1 MPTANVN
8 ITDYYFA
15 GLFNSFQ
22 LDQLVDRIRN
32 IYKEL
37 NTAGGSQI
45 VLDKLT
51 KPINELNHPKRETS
65 PIYLLHPDLRAMMV
79 GSSGSIPSAYMMEQN
94 NIEDYISETSIPTGY
109 HVDVTNQV
117 TTYLIEQQLYHLE
130 QLYTFDQS
138 GIVKDY
144 ILKNPNLA
152 GLLLEAYSELSRFFG
167 SNPTVK
173 LAVTIDPEEG
183 FRELFAYVKTT
194 APVGEAIDKLDAFDA
209 EWFLDNLY
217 RAENKLNFNLEFE

>member
-1 MPTANVN
+1 M
-8 ITDYYFA
+8 TD
-15 GLFNSFQ
+15 
-22 LDQLVDRIRN
+22 
-32 IYKEL
+32 
-37 NTAGGSQI
+37 
-45 VLDKLT
+45 
-51 KPINELNHPKRETS
+51 
-65 PIYLLHPDLRAMMV
+65 
-79 GSSGSIPSAYMMEQN
+79 
-94 NIEDYISETSIPTGY
+94 
-109 HVDVTNQV
+109 
-117 TTYLIEQQLYHLE
+117 QQLYHLE

-138 GIVKDY
+138 GIVKEY

-194 APVGEAIDKLDAFDA
+194 APVEDAIDKLDAFDA